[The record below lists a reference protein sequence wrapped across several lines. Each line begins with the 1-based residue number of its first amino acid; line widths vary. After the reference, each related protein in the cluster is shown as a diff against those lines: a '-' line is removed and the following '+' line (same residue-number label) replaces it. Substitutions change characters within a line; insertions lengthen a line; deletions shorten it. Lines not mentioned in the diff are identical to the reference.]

1 MHAMLARAAAFV
13 LIVSV
18 SSVAAAQEGNFKAKG
33 ADTPPPKELS
43 DDIRKLLGKQS
54 VQLLDEGGK
63 TIGEFWFREE
73 IPAEATPEQ
82 VKNGITWREVPQ
94 STVLGA
100 VRFEQDWGDYRNQ
113 KVKAGVYT
121 LRLGYQPADGD
132 HMGASDFQ
140 EFALVVAA
148 DKDKKPD
155 LVDAKRL
162 VEMSGS
168 SIGAT
173 HPGVFMLAPN
183 PKAEGPSITSAPRN
197 HWVLQSKAAIAIAGK
212 KAGKDIGIGLN
223 VVGHAE

>member
-1 MHAMLARAAAFV
+1 MHIMLVRAAAFV
-13 LIVSV
+13 IVV
-18 SSVAAAQEGNFKAKG
+18 SLCSLGSAQEGNFTVKG
-33 ADTPPPKELS
+33 ATSPPPNELS
-43 DDIRKLLGKQS
+43 DEIRKLLGKQS
-54 VQLLDEGGK
+54 VQFLEGGK
-63 TIGEFWFREE
+63 TVAEFWFREA

-94 STVLGA
+94 STVLGV
-100 VRFEQDWGDYRNQ
+100 VRFEQDWSDYRMQ

-132 HMGASDFQ
+132 HMGSSDYQ
-140 EFALVVAA
+140 EFALVIAA
-148 DKDKKPD
+148 DKDKKPN

-183 PKAEGPSITSAPRN
+183 PKAEGPSIVAGLRN
-197 HWVLQSKAAIAIAGK
+197 HWVLQSKSEIAVDGK
-212 KAGKDIGIGLN
+212 KTGRNMGIGLN